1 MSQLG
6 SPTISPLL
14 AALEAYADD
23 FVLIGGW
30 VPQLYRDYG
39 GMHWNGKLSLTT
51 EIDAVIRPTLLTG
64 GRPALRSILEG
75 AGLRPRPGTV
85 PGTIW
90 EHIEDGSDAL
100 ELFTP
105 LLGPIKGAAAASI
118 EQQEGIAAIAL
129 PDLDLVT
136 EFIRELHIPF
146 EGRLLRI
153 RVPTL
158 GAYIATKAMTFAAR
172 GSTLGPSSVS
182 PKRGKDI
189 LYVHDMM
196 SAGPEVRSRIENDLA
211 DIAKT
216 KRFIG
221 SLRKGRNHLTLL
233 RGSNPHPAFDDAVAM
248 VMERDGSS
256 AAIASAAIIGSTEDL
271 VDILDGL
278 MGTPRGHHLGGRGKV
293 EG

>member
-1 MSQLG
+1 MSELG

-14 AALEAYADD
+14 AALEPYADD

-51 EIDAVIRPTLLTG
+51 EIDAVVRPTLLAG

-75 AGLRPRPGTV
+75 VGLRPRPGTV

-90 EHIEDGSDAL
+90 ERVEDGADAL

-105 LLGPIKGAAAASI
+105 RVGPIKGAATTSI

-136 EFIRELHIPF
+136 EFVGEIHVPVDGGLV
-146 EGRLLRI
+146 RI

-172 GSTLGPSSVS
+172 ASTVGQTSVS
-182 PKRGKDI
+182 LKRGKDI
-189 LYVHDMM
+189 LYIHDVM

-211 DIAKT
+211 DIATRKPLLP
-216 KRFIG
+216 
-221 SLRKGRNHLTLL
+221 SLRRGRNHLTLL
-233 RGSNPHPAFDDAVAM
+233 RGSTPHPALADAVAM
-248 VMERDGSS
+248 VVERDGTSPAV
-256 AAIASAAIIGSTEDL
+256 AAANIIGSTEDL
-271 VDILDGL
+271 GEMLTDV
-278 MGTPRGHHLGGRGKV
+278 MAV
-293 EG
+293 